1 MTKNSKLGLLFLT
14 FLLVGTGRVFGAG
27 SGAFRVELPDAGPM
41 GKGNTSVGEANR
53 PSSVY
58 YNPAGMNQ
66 IKRSEISVGTT
77 FLAPRVSYQPSSG
90 DAVQM
95 RPNNFLIPHVY
106 AVTPLNEKLAF
117 GLGATSYFGLTT
129 EWAEDSPLRYNA
141 TKSEIV
147 NQDIMLSASYQ
158 ATDQWSF
165 AVSAD
170 NDDSRASKNKKLLQT
185 GGPDGN
191 FQLKAKDN
199 AWGYRLASMYKVTDK
214 QQIGLMYRSRIS
226 HKYEGKG
233 YLDNLNNNGNFYQTI
248 FGGTA
253 YETTLLE
260 KLTLPQSVVVGYSF
274 KPLSKWT
281 FNIDVEWMDWSS
293 IKKEAVVWKDET
305 DPTRLAVLNTGNPA
319 PRDWHSVWSQSVGA
333 EYAATDHLRLRGGYY
348 HHQSPIPQDTWDP
361 NLPDSNSHGI
371 TTGFGYDITSSLTVD
386 MAYSLLLY
394 EPRKIDNTVG
404 NVFGANVDG
413 KYKQIM
419 NMGLITLTYK
429 F

>member
-1 MTKNSKLGLLFLT
+1 
-14 FLLVGTGRVFGAG
+14 
-27 SGAFRVELPDAGPM
+27 
-41 GKGNTSVGEANR
+41 
-53 PSSVY
+53 
-58 YNPAGMNQ
+58 
-66 IKRSEISVGTT
+66 
-77 FLAPRVSYQPSSG
+77 
-90 DAVQM
+90 
-95 RPNNFLIPHVY
+95 
-106 AVTPLNEKLAF
+106 
-117 GLGATSYFGLTT
+117 
-129 EWAEDSPLRYNA
+129 
-141 TKSEIV
+141 
-147 NQDIMLSASYQ
+147 
-158 ATDQWSF
+158 
-165 AVSAD
+165 
-170 NDDSRASKNKKLLQT
+170 
-185 GGPDGN
+185 
-191 FQLKAKDN
+191 
-199 AWGYRLASMYKVTDK
+199 
-214 QQIGLMYRSRIS
+214 
-226 HKYEGKG
+226 
-233 YLDNLNNNGNFYQTI
+233 
-248 FGGTA
+248 
-253 YETTLLE
+253 
-260 KLTLPQSVVVGYSF
+260 VVVGYSF

-293 IKKEAVVWKDET
+293 IKQEAVVWKDET